1 MPRVMIMSIGG
12 SPEPLK
18 ASIAK
23 YKPEQ
28 VIFFTSQDST
38 QIAGEVLSALDSRP
52 KVFYEI
58 TENPNLLFEC
68 YKTARACV
76 DRISSL
82 GAQSHEVMVDYTG
95 GTKVM
100 SAALILATTGHPFL
114 FNYVGGDFRDR
125 DKNGLGTVVDGKEK
139 MFSEMSPWSIYAEE
153 ERRQVIALFNHRRY
167 AAVISI
173 IDACSANQQCPARIS
188 DYFGFVRSFSEAF
201 LLWEQFIHRAALR
214 KIETSIRK
222 FESYA
227 RRYTDPPLGVFAQN
241 TQNLRSFLADLVE
254 KTSGTQKKYDMSL
267 VQDLVSNARRRM
279 LDKRFDDAAARIYR
293 ALEMYGQV
301 CFTEMAHCSNSEV
314 KPDIVPE
321 SIRHEFIRRYENPSN
336 HRLKLPLHA
345 TFVFLKEKGH
355 DAGLRFFEQ
364 ATLKK
369 MKDIQS
375 NRNQSILAHGTKPV
389 SEYEI
394 DSMFETICEFL
405 QIKTFI
411 EFPELPW

>member
-1 MPRVMIMSIGG
+1 MIMSIGG

-139 MFSEMSPWSIYAEE
+139 MFSEMKSSPQTNNVNYNFLCEMIPHHMGAVRMGENAMKYSICQELRPIISAIIHSQKEDIAKM
-153 ERRQVIALFNHRRY
+153 QVL
-167 AAVISI
+167 
-173 IDACSANQQCPARIS
+173 
-188 DYFGFVRSFSEAF
+188 VR
-201 LLWEQFIHRAALR
+201 H
-214 KIETSIRK
+214 
-222 FESYA
+222 Y
-227 RRYTDPPLGVFAQN
+227 
-241 TQNLRSFLADLVE
+241 
-254 KTSGTQKKYDMSL
+254 
-267 VQDLVSNARRRM
+267 
-279 LDKRFDDAAARIYR
+279 
-293 ALEMYGQV
+293 
-301 CFTEMAHCSNSEV
+301 
-314 KPDIVPE
+314 
-321 SIRHEFIRRYENPSN
+321 
-336 HRLKLPLHA
+336 
-345 TFVFLKEKGH
+345 
-355 DAGLRFFEQ
+355 
-364 ATLKK
+364 
-369 MKDIQS
+369 QS
-375 NRNQSILAHGTKPV
+375 T
-389 SEYEI
+389 
-394 DSMFETICEFL
+394 
-405 QIKTFI
+405 
-411 EFPELPW
+411 